1 MMKLAK
7 VFYIFYNINYKQY
20 KINYA
25 LNQDHSSLQ
34 KFWNFLDAYP
44 KKVHQNQNR
53 RSRLCQRPSPTT
65 AYFLRHLF
73 RKWGGQIREYIG
85 GPHVCYRRLSLEEA
99 AKQAPSIQLSR
110 LIQLSVLYLYL
121 NSMNASGI
129 RMNLLRDFL
138 EKATGVSRKRSV
150 EDGDGVRNGRVMDG
164 VGRHRE
170 N

>member
-53 RSRLCQRPSPTT
+53 RSRLCQRTSPTT

-85 GPHVCYRRLSLEEA
+85 GGPMYVTDDFPWKRQQNKRHQFNYLDLFN
-99 AKQAPSIQLSR
+99 
-110 LIQLSVLYLYL
+110 YLYYIFIWIL
-121 NSMNASGI
+121 WMHQESGWI
-129 RMNLLRDFL
+129 FCVISLKKPRAFP
-138 EKATGVSRKRSV
+138 ESGVSRMV
-150 EDGDGVRNGRVMDG
+150 TEYGTTGWWMV
-164 VGRHRE
+164 
-170 N
+170 